1 MTRLI
6 VELSSQVAIELL
18 EGFQG
23 SKKKLIQDLIEE
35 TVASGE
41 LFRIMVERNSG
52 ALKEGYR
59 FKYAKLIEKGMAKVD
74 KDFQLTKPVET
85 EQAEPVEV
93 KEPVREALNERPQLQ
108 TTVKPVMANTET
120 VRTRP
125 AGQTTKTFRSSDFK
139 RPTEDNTLTNA
150 NANANS
156 NAFDLD
162 E

>member
-108 TTVKPVMANTET
+108 TTVKPVMTNTET

-139 RPTEDNTLTNA
+139 RPSEDNITNTNA
-150 NANANS
+150 NTNS

>member
-41 LFRIMVERNSG
+41 LFRIMVESNSG
-52 ALKEGYR
+52 ALKEGYS

-85 EQAEPVEV
+85 DQAEPVEV
-93 KEPVREALNERPQLQ
+93 KEPVREPLNERPQLQ
-108 TTVKPVMANTET
+108 TTVKPVMTNTET

-139 RPTEDNTLTNA
+139 RPTEDNTLTNT
-150 NANANS
+150 NANS

>member
-93 KEPVREALNERPQLQ
+93 REPLNERPQLQ
-108 TTVKPVMANTET
+108 TTVKPVMTNTET

-139 RPTEDNTLTNA
+139 RPNESDNTLTNT
-150 NANANS
+150 NANS

>member
-85 EQAEPVEV
+85 EQAEPAE
-93 KEPVREALNERPQLQ
+93 VREPLNERPQLQ
-108 TTVKPVMANTET
+108 TTVKPVMTNTET

-139 RPTEDNTLTNA
+139 RPTEDNTLTNT
-150 NANANS
+150 NANS

>member
-74 KDFQLTKPVET
+74 KDFQLTKPVGI
-85 EQAEPVEV
+85 EQAESVEV
-93 KEPVREALNERPQLQ
+93 KEPVRETLNERPQLQ
-108 TTVKPVMANTET
+108 TTVKPVMTNTET

-139 RPTEDNTLTNA
+139 RPTEDNTLTNT
-150 NANANS
+150 NANS

>member
-85 EQAEPVEV
+85 EQVEPVEV
-93 KEPVREALNERPQLQ
+93 KEPVREALNERLQLQ
-108 TTVKPVMANTET
+108 TTVKPVMTNTET

-139 RPTEDNTLTNA
+139 RPTEDNTLTNT
-150 NANANS
+150 NANS

>member
-74 KDFQLTKPVET
+74 KDFQLTRPVET

-93 KEPVREALNERPQLQ
+93 KEPAREPLNERPQLQ
-108 TTVKPVMANTET
+108 TTVKPVMTNTET

-139 RPTEDNTLTNA
+139 RPTEDNITNA
-150 NANANS
+150 NANTNS

>member
-85 EQAEPVEV
+85 EQTEPVEV
-93 KEPVREALNERPQLQ
+93 KEPVREPLNERPQLQ
-108 TTVKPVMANTET
+108 TTVKPIITNTET

-139 RPTEDNTLTNA
+139 RPTESDNTLTNT
-150 NANANS
+150 NANS

>member
-85 EQAEPVEV
+85 EQAKPVEV
-93 KEPVREALNERPQLQ
+93 KEPVREPLNERPQLQ
-108 TTVKPVMANTET
+108 TTVKPVMTNTET

-139 RPTEDNTLTNA
+139 RPNESDNTLTNT
-150 NANANS
+150 NANS

>member
-93 KEPVREALNERPQLQ
+93 KEPVREPLNERPQLQ
-108 TTVKPVMANTET
+108 TTVKPVMTNTET

-139 RPTEDNTLTNA
+139 RPTESDNTLT

>member
-85 EQAEPVEV
+85 EQAEPVEA
-93 KEPVREALNERPQLQ
+93 KEPVREPLNERPQLQ
-108 TTVKPVMANTET
+108 TTVKPVMTNTET

-139 RPTEDNTLTNA
+139 RPTESDNTLTNT
-150 NANANS
+150 NANS

>member
-85 EQAEPVEV
+85 EQAQPVEV
-93 KEPVREALNERPQLQ
+93 KEPVREPLNERPQLQ
-108 TTVKPVMANTET
+108 TTVKPVMTNTET

-150 NANANS
+150 NS

>member
-85 EQAEPVEV
+85 EQAESVEV
-93 KEPVREALNERPQLQ
+93 KEPVREPLNERPQLQ
-108 TTVKPVMANTET
+108 TTVKPVMTNTET

-139 RPTEDNTLTNA
+139 RPTEDNTLTNT
-150 NANANS
+150 NANSNS

>member
-59 FKYAKLIEKGMAKVD
+59 FKYAKLIENGMAKVD
-74 KDFQLTKPVET
+74 IDFQLTKPVET

-93 KEPVREALNERPQLQ
+93 KESVREPLNERPQLQ
-108 TTVKPVMANTET
+108 TTVKPVMTNTET

-139 RPTEDNTLTNA
+139 RPTESDNTLTNT
-150 NANANS
+150 NANS

>member
-93 KEPVREALNERPQLQ
+93 KEPVREPLNERLQLQ
-108 TTVKPVMANTET
+108 TTVKPVMTNTET

-150 NANANS
+150 NANS

>member
-93 KEPVREALNERPQLQ
+93 KEPVREPLNERPQLQ

-139 RPTEDNTLTNA
+139 RPTESDNTLTNT
-150 NANANS
+150 NANS

>member
-74 KDFQLTKPVET
+74 KDFQLTKPIET

-93 KEPVREALNERPQLQ
+93 KESVREPLNERPQLQ
-108 TTVKPVMANTET
+108 TTVKPAMTNTET

-139 RPTEDNTLTNA
+139 RPTESDNTLTNT
-150 NANANS
+150 NANS

>member
-74 KDFQLTKPVET
+74 KDFQLSKPAQT
-85 EQAEPVEV
+85 EEAEPVEV
-93 KEPVREALNERPQLQ
+93 KEPVREPLNERPQLQ
-108 TTVKPVMANTET
+108 TTVKPVMTNTET

-139 RPTEDNTLTNA
+139 RPTEDNTLTNT
-150 NANANS
+150 NANS

>member
-85 EQAEPVEV
+85 EQAEPEEV
-93 KEPVREALNERPQLQ
+93 KEPVREPLNERPQLQ
-108 TTVKPVMANTET
+108 TTVKPVMTNTET

-150 NANANS
+150 NTNS

>member
-41 LFRIMVERNSG
+41 LFRIMIERNSG

-93 KEPVREALNERPQLQ
+93 KESVRESLNERPQLQ
-108 TTVKPVMANTET
+108 TTVKPVMTNTET

-139 RPTEDNTLTNA
+139 RPTEDNTLTNT
-150 NANANS
+150 NANS

>member
-93 KEPVREALNERPQLQ
+93 KEPVREPLNERPQLQ
-108 TTVKPVMANTET
+108 TTVKPVMTNTET

-139 RPTEDNTLTNA
+139 RPTEDNTLTNT
-150 NANANS
+150 NS

>member
-85 EQAEPVEV
+85 EQAEPAEV
-93 KEPVREALNERPQLQ
+93 KEPVREPLNERPQLQ
-108 TTVKPVMANTET
+108 TTVKPVMTNTET

-139 RPTEDNTLTNA
+139 RPNESDNTLTNT
-150 NANANS
+150 NANS

>member
-85 EQAEPVEV
+85 EQGEPVEV
-93 KEPVREALNERPQLQ
+93 KEPVREPLNERPQLQ
-108 TTVKPVMANTET
+108 TTVKPVMTNTET

-139 RPTEDNTLTNA
+139 RPTESDNTLTNT
-150 NANANS
+150 NANS

>member
-85 EQAEPVEV
+85 EQAESVEV
-93 KEPVREALNERPQLQ
+93 KEPVREPLNERPQLQ

-139 RPTEDNTLTNA
+139 RPTEDNTLTNT
-150 NANANS
+150 NANS

>member
-93 KEPVREALNERPQLQ
+93 KEPAREPLNERPQLQ
-108 TTVKPVMANTET
+108 TTVKPFMANTET

-139 RPTEDNTLTNA
+139 RPTESDNTLTNT
-150 NANANS
+150 NANS

>member
-93 KEPVREALNERPQLQ
+93 KESVREPLNERPQLQ

-139 RPTEDNTLTNA
+139 RPTEDNTLTNT
-150 NANANS
+150 NANS

>member
-93 KEPVREALNERPQLQ
+93 KEPVREPLNERPQLQ
-108 TTVKPVMANTET
+108 TTVKP

-139 RPTEDNTLTNA
+139 RPTESDNTLTNT
-150 NANANS
+150 NANS

>member
-93 KEPVREALNERPQLQ
+93 KEPVREPLNERPQLQ
-108 TTVKPVMANTET
+108 TTVKPVMTNTET
-120 VRTRP
+120 VRTRT

-139 RPTEDNTLTNA
+139 RPTEDNTLTNT
-150 NANANS
+150 NANSNS

>member
-85 EQAEPVEV
+85 EQAEPAEV
-93 KEPVREALNERPQLQ
+93 KEPVREPLNERPQLQ
-108 TTVKPVMANTET
+108 TTVKPVMTNTET

-139 RPTEDNTLTNA
+139 RPTESDNTLTNT
-150 NANANS
+150 NANS

>member
-108 TTVKPVMANTET
+108 TTVKPVMTNTET

-139 RPTEDNTLTNA
+139 RPTESDNTLTNT
-150 NANANS
+150 NANS

>member
-93 KEPVREALNERPQLQ
+93 KEPVREPLNERPQLQ
-108 TTVKPVMANTET
+108 TTVKPVMTNTET

-150 NANANS
+150 NS

>member
-1 MTRLI
+1 
-6 VELSSQVAIELL
+6 
-18 EGFQG
+18 
-23 SKKKLIQDLIEE
+23 
-35 TVASGE
+35 
-41 LFRIMVERNSG
+41 
-52 ALKEGYR
+52 
-59 FKYAKLIEKGMAKVD
+59 MAKVD

-85 EQAEPVEV
+85 EQAEPEEV
-93 KEPVREALNERPQLQ
+93 KEPVREPLNERPQLQ
-108 TTVKPVMANTET
+108 TTVKPVMTNTET

-150 NANANS
+150 NTNS

>member
-93 KEPVREALNERPQLQ
+93 KEPVRELLNERPQLQ
-108 TTVKPVMANTET
+108 TTVKPVMTNTET

-139 RPTEDNTLTNA
+139 RPTEDNTLTNT
-150 NANANS
+150 NANS

>member
-74 KDFQLTKPVET
+74 KDFQLTEPVET

-93 KEPVREALNERPQLQ
+93 KEPVREPLNERPQLQ
-108 TTVKPVMANTET
+108 TTVKPVMTNTET

-139 RPTEDNTLTNA
+139 RPTESDNTLTNT
-150 NANANS
+150 NANS

>member
-85 EQAEPVEV
+85 EQAEPAEV
-93 KEPVREALNERPQLQ
+93 KEPVREPLNERPQLQ

-139 RPTEDNTLTNA
+139 RPNESDNTLTNT
-150 NANANS
+150 NANS

>member
-108 TTVKPVMANTET
+108 TTVKPVMTNTET

-139 RPTEDNTLTNA
+139 RPTEDNITNA
-150 NANANS
+150 NANTNS

>member
-85 EQAEPVEV
+85 EQAESVEV
-93 KEPVREALNERPQLQ
+93 KEPVREPLNERPQLQ
-108 TTVKPVMANTET
+108 TTVKPVMTNTET

-139 RPTEDNTLTNA
+139 RSTEDNTLTNT
-150 NANANS
+150 NANS

>member
-85 EQAEPVEV
+85 EQAESVEV

-108 TTVKPVMANTET
+108 TTVKPVMTNTET

-139 RPTEDNTLTNA
+139 RPTEDNTLTNT
-150 NANANS
+150 NANS